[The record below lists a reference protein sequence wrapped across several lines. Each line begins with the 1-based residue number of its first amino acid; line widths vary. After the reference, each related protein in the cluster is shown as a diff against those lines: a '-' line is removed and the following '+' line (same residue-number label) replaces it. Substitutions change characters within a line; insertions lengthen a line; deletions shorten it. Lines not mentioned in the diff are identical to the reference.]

1 MSTYYCLVAGLP
13 DISLDDGKLSYSVSD
28 FKAEL
33 YPDLSAQDRKLIDLF
48 YLKFD
53 NTAILKLLKNKDAVI
68 EDKGNFSAE
77 ELLQLI
83 EAVREG
89 DTPDKKY
96 PSYLVNFVS
105 QYLQLS
111 QDELYRA
118 DDLLAALYYSYGM
131 SSNNAF
137 IASWFEFNLNLNNIL
152 AALAA
157 RKYKM
162 EVSSVIVGAT
172 SICEQLRTSNARDF
186 GLNETLEYFEA
197 LQRIADIEELVEREK
212 KVDMLKWKWLED
224 ESFFHYFTIERI
236 FVFLMQLEM
245 IERWISLDKEKGN
258 ELFRKMIQDLKNE
271 VQIPEEFRK
280 SLIPQHFDLTLFIS
294 S

>member
-53 NTAILKLLKNKDAVI
+53 NTAILKLLRNKDAVI

-157 RKYKM
+157 RKYKL

-186 GLNETLEYFEA
+186 GLNETLQYFEA

-280 SLIPQHFDLTLFIS
+280 
-294 S
+294 

>member
-157 RKYKM
+157 RKYKL
-162 EVSSVIVGAT
+162 EVSSVIVGST

-280 SLIPQHFDLTLFIS
+280 
-294 S
+294 

>member
-53 NTAILKLLKNKDAVI
+53 NMAILKLLKNKDTVI

-118 DDLLAALYYSYGM
+118 YDLLAALYYSYGM

-157 RKYKM
+157 RKYKL

-280 SLIPQHFDLTLFIS
+280 
-294 S
+294 

>member
-53 NTAILKLLKNKDAVI
+53 NMAILKLLKNKDTVI

-162 EVSSVIVGAT
+162 EVSSVIVEAT

-280 SLIPQHFDLTLFIS
+280 
-294 S
+294 

>member
-172 SICEQLRTSNARDF
+172 SICEQLRTSNACDF

-280 SLIPQHFDLTLFIS
+280 
-294 S
+294 

>member
-13 DISLDDGKLSYSVSD
+13 DISLDDGKLSYCVSD

-53 NTAILKLLKNKDAVI
+53 NMAILKLLKNKDTVI

-280 SLIPQHFDLTLFIS
+280 
-294 S
+294 

>member
-13 DISLDDGKLSYSVSD
+13 DISLDDGKLSYSVAD
-28 FKAEL
+28 FKSEL
-33 YPDLSAQDRKLIDLF
+33 YPELSVQDRKLIDLF

-53 NTAILKLLKNKDAVI
+53 NTDLLNLLKNKDAAT
-68 EDKGNFSAE
+68 EGRGNFSSE

-83 EAVREG
+83 DAVRDG
-89 DTPDKKY
+89 DIPDKRF
-96 PSYLVNFVS
+96 PSYLVDFVT
-105 QYLQLS
+105 QYFRLS
-111 QDELYRA
+111 QEELYRA
-118 DDLLAALYYSYGM
+118 EDILASLYFSYGM
-131 SSNNAF
+131 ACRNAF

-162 EVSSVIVGAT
+162 DVSNVIVGET

-186 GLNETLEYFEA
+186 GLNETLEYFET
-197 LQRIADIEELVEREK
+197 LQRISDIEELVEREK
-212 KVDMLKWKWLED
+212 KVDTLKWKWLED
-224 ESFFHYFTIERI
+224 ESFFHYFTIERV

-245 IERWISLDKEKGN
+245 IERWISLDKDKGN
-258 ELFRKMIQDLKNE
+258 ELFRKMIQNLKNE

-280 SLIPQHFDLTLFIS
+280 
-294 S
+294 

>member
-53 NTAILKLLKNKDAVI
+53 NTAILQLLKNKDAVI

-152 AALAA
+152 VALAA
-157 RKYKM
+157 RKYKL

-280 SLIPQHFDLTLFIS
+280 
-294 S
+294 

>member
-1 MSTYYCLVAGLP
+1 MSTYYCLVAGFP

-53 NTAILKLLKNKDAVI
+53 NMAILKLLKNKDTVI

-186 GLNETLEYFEA
+186 GLNETLGYFEA

-280 SLIPQHFDLTLFIS
+280 
-294 S
+294 

>member
-77 ELLQLI
+77 ELLQLV

-157 RKYKM
+157 RKYKL
-162 EVSSVIVGAT
+162 EVSSVIVGTT

-280 SLIPQHFDLTLFIS
+280 
-294 S
+294 

>member
-172 SICEQLRTSNARDF
+172 SICEQLRNSNARDF

-280 SLIPQHFDLTLFIS
+280 
-294 S
+294 

>member
-33 YPDLSAQDRKLIDLF
+33 YPDLFAQDRKLIDLF

-89 DTPDKKY
+89 DTLDKKY

-280 SLIPQHFDLTLFIS
+280 
-294 S
+294 

>member
-96 PSYLVNFVS
+96 PSYLINFVS

-280 SLIPQHFDLTLFIS
+280 
-294 S
+294 

>member
-157 RKYKM
+157 RKYKL

-212 KVDMLKWKWLED
+212 KVNMLKWKWLED

-280 SLIPQHFDLTLFIS
+280 
-294 S
+294 

>member
-13 DISLDDGKLSYSVSD
+13 DISLDDGNLSYSVSD

-53 NTAILKLLKNKDAVI
+53 NMAILKLLKNKDTVI

-280 SLIPQHFDLTLFIS
+280 
-294 S
+294 

>member
-53 NTAILKLLKNKDAVI
+53 NTAILKLLKNKDTVI

-258 ELFRKMIQDLKNE
+258 EFFRKMIQDLKNE

-280 SLIPQHFDLTLFIS
+280 
-294 S
+294 

>member
-105 QYLQLS
+105 RYLQLS

-131 SSNNAF
+131 LSNNAF

-157 RKYKM
+157 RKYKL

-172 SICEQLRTSNARDF
+172 SICEQLCTSNARDF

-280 SLIPQHFDLTLFIS
+280 
-294 S
+294 

>member
-53 NTAILKLLKNKDAVI
+53 NMAILKLLKNKDTVI

-105 QYLQLS
+105 QYFQLS

-280 SLIPQHFDLTLFIS
+280 
-294 S
+294 

>member
-1 MSTYYCLVAGLP
+1 MNTYYCLVAGLP

-53 NTAILKLLKNKDAVI
+53 NMAILKLLKNKDTVI

-280 SLIPQHFDLTLFIS
+280 
-294 S
+294 

>member
-53 NTAILKLLKNKDAVI
+53 NMAILKLLKNKDTVI

-152 AALAA
+152 AVLAA

-280 SLIPQHFDLTLFIS
+280 
-294 S
+294 

>member
-89 DTPDKKY
+89 DTLDKKY

-157 RKYKM
+157 RKYKL

-280 SLIPQHFDLTLFIS
+280 
-294 S
+294 

>member
-53 NTAILKLLKNKDAVI
+53 NTAILKLLKNKDTVI

-157 RKYKM
+157 RKYKL

-172 SICEQLRTSNARDF
+172 STCEQLRTSNARDF

-280 SLIPQHFDLTLFIS
+280 
-294 S
+294 

>member
-224 ESFFHYFTIERI
+224 ESFFRYFTIERI

-280 SLIPQHFDLTLFIS
+280 
-294 S
+294 

>member
-105 QYLQLS
+105 RYLQLS

-157 RKYKM
+157 RKYKL

-172 SICEQLRTSNARDF
+172 SICEQLCTSNARDF

-280 SLIPQHFDLTLFIS
+280 
-294 S
+294 

>member
-89 DTPDKKY
+89 DIPDKKY

-280 SLIPQHFDLTLFIS
+280 
-294 S
+294 

>member
-53 NTAILKLLKNKDAVI
+53 NTAILKLLKNKDTVI

-118 DDLLAALYYSYGM
+118 YDLLAALYYSYGM

-157 RKYKM
+157 RKYKL

-212 KVDMLKWKWLED
+212 KVNMLKWKWLED

-280 SLIPQHFDLTLFIS
+280 
-294 S
+294 

>member
-53 NTAILKLLKNKDAVI
+53 NMAILKLLKNKDTVI

-118 DDLLAALYYSYGM
+118 DDLLAALYYSYVM

-280 SLIPQHFDLTLFIS
+280 
-294 S
+294 